1 MNIEIKVPELPE
13 SISDALVLT
22 FYKKVGDYVALEDVI
37 VDLET
42 DKVVL
47 EVPSPEAGVITRLLV
62 KEGDTVTSATV
73 MAVIDT
79 DIQAQPDKA
88 ESTTATKSSE
98 PVAVTQATKAQEKL
112 ESYHAM
118 GPAVRKLIEE
128 HGLNPND
135 IVGTG
140 KNDRIVKSDV
150 VDYLAQQN
158 QRKLDEIRQN
168 SRFDSDTKKTPQ
180 VKAENADR
188 RVAAG
193 DREQR
198 RVPMTRLRSRIAERL
213 LNVSQTTAM
222 LTTFNEVD
230 LSAVMQLRKDYQT
243 MFVKTFDVKLGFM
256 SLFVKAT
263 CEALK
268 RFPEVN
274 ASIDGTDIVYHGF
287 CDIGVAVSTER
298 GLVVPI
304 IRSAEHMSL
313 SEIEKNIIS
322 FAGKAKTNALT
333 MDDITGGTFTITNG
347 GVFGSMMSTPILN
360 PPQSAILGMHAIMQR
375 PVAVDG
381 EVVIRPMMY
390 LALSYDHQIIDG
402 KSAVQFLKTIKD
414 LLEDPARILLDV

>member
-79 DIQAQPDKA
+79 DTQAQPDKDELA
-88 ESTTATKSSE
+88 TATKASE

-112 ESYHAM
+112 ETYHAM

-230 LSAVMQLRKDYQT
+230 LSAVMQLRKDYQA

>member
-88 ESTTATKSSE
+88 ESVTATKASE

-112 ESYHAM
+112 ETYHAM

-230 LSAVMQLRKDYQT
+230 LSAVMQLRKDYQA

>member
-79 DIQAQPDKA
+79 DIQVQPDKA
-88 ESTTATKSSE
+88 ESTTAIKASE

-112 ESYHAM
+112 ETYHAM

-128 HGLNPND
+128 HALNPND

-230 LSAVMQLRKDYQT
+230 LSAVMQLRKDYQA

>member
-79 DIQAQPDKA
+79 DTQAQPNKA
-88 ESTTATKSSE
+88 ESTTATKASE
-98 PVAVTQATKAQEKL
+98 PVTVTQATKAQEKL
-112 ESYHAM
+112 ETYHAM

-128 HGLNPND
+128 HALNPND

-230 LSAVMQLRKDYQT
+230 LSAVMQLRKDYQA

>member
-88 ESTTATKSSE
+88 ESATATKASE
-98 PVAVTQATKAQEKL
+98 PVTVTQATKAQEKL
-112 ESYHAM
+112 ETYHAM

-230 LSAVMQLRKDYQT
+230 LSAVMQLRKDYQA

>member
-1 MNIEIKVPELPE
+1 M
-13 SISDALVLT
+13 
-22 FYKKVGDYVALEDVI
+22 
-37 VDLET
+37 
-42 DKVVL
+42 
-47 EVPSPEAGVITRLLV
+47 
-62 KEGDTVTSATV
+62 
-73 MAVIDT
+73 
-79 DIQAQPDKA
+79 
-88 ESTTATKSSE
+88 
-98 PVAVTQATKAQEKL
+98 
-112 ESYHAM
+112 
-118 GPAVRKLIEE
+118 

-230 LSAVMQLRKDYQT
+230 LSAVMQLRKDYQA

>member
-79 DIQAQPDKA
+79 DTQAQPNKA
-88 ESTTATKSSE
+88 ESTTATKASE
-98 PVAVTQATKAQEKL
+98 PVTVTQATKAQEKL

-230 LSAVMQLRKDYQT
+230 LSAVMQLRKDYQA